1 MRKVRDIMSAAPV
14 CMAPG
19 ESVSAAVRAMKQHGI
34 GTVLLLTDG
43 KLSGL
48 VTDRDIT
55 VRVLA
60 ENRDPR
66 STRIGDIYGG
76 ELVVLG
82 PDDDLAEA
90 CPAGPRPRGAPHPG
104 AAGRDPRRRRVRR
117 RPRAGKGRDVGMTGT
132 SESIVRELL
141 ARHGRLYA
149 EDAGIKLA
157 DRPGPL
163 YQLLVL
169 ATLLSAPIPAETAVA
184 AASELFAAGYRSPK
198 AMSEA
203 SWQDRVDALGR
214 GHYRRYDERSA
225 TMLGDG
231 AELLVGKW
239 HGDLRRLRDDAGGEA
254 DGIASRLTEFPGV
267 GPTGASIF
275 LREVQEVWPSVAPY
289 VDAKVTSGA
298 HRVRLPADR
307 ESLAGLLA
315 ASGQPARLAAALV
328 RVSLSQRAA
337 SEVTASVRD

>member
-1 MRKVRDIMSAAPV
+1 
-14 CMAPG
+14 
-19 ESVSAAVRAMKQHGI
+19 
-34 GTVLLLTDG
+34 
-43 KLSGL
+43 
-48 VTDRDIT
+48 
-55 VRVLA
+55 
-60 ENRDPR
+60 
-66 STRIGDIYGG
+66 
-76 ELVVLG
+76 
-82 PDDDLAEA
+82 
-90 CPAGPRPRGAPHPG
+90 
-104 AAGRDPRRRRVRR
+104 
-117 RPRAGKGRDVGMTGT
+117 MT
-132 SESIVRELL
+132 SKPESIVRELL

-169 ATLLSAPIPAETAVA
+169 ATLLSAPIAAETAVA
-184 AASELFAAGYRSPK
+184 AARELFAAGYRSPK

-214 GHYRRYDERSA
+214 GHYRRYDERTA

-231 AELLVGKW
+231 AELLK
-239 HGDLRRLRDDAGGEA
+239 LRDDARTEVGG
-254 DGIASRLTEFPGV
+254 ITSRLTEFPGV

-275 LREVQEVWPSVAPY
+275 LREVQEVWPGVVPY

-307 ESLAGLLA
+307 ESLAGLLEG
-315 ASGQPARLAAALV
+315 SGQPARLAAALV